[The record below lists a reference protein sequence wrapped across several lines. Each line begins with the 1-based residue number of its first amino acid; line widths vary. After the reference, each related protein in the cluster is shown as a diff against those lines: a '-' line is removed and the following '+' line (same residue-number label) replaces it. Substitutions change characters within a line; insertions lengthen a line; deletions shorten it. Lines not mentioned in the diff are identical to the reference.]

1 MGSIPRVY
9 LREMCFTEIEIDL
22 AVINITVESDN
33 LNATDFTI
41 SSNRYRRQSNNCRR
55 LEQQLVLLLKDHCN
69 HHVGGH

>member
-41 SSNRYRRQSNNCRR
+41 HIGCLAAIVIAGKATIAGDLSSN
-55 LEQQLVLLLKDHCN
+55 
-69 HHVGGH
+69 